1 MLKDRLSRNLN
12 RLRSSIQINNLTL
25 NAFLNDKIFHQEG
38 SCAGIYICIYKKDPR
53 YVYIGKTN
61 DFIRR
66 WKEHERDLSL
76 SIHCGNFQD
85 FYLHNHCSLEDFEW
99 RILDTMENNPEK
111 LAVQEKQRIRQYDN
125 DGYHI
130 LLNTIK
136 YRR

>member
-1 MLKDRLSRNLN
+1 MSDIRLSRNLDK
-12 RLRSSIQINNLTL
+12 LRSNVKMNTLTL
-25 NAFLNDKIFHQEG
+25 DAFLNDEIFHQDN
-38 SCAGIYICIYKKDPR
+38 SNAGIYICIYKKDPR

-76 SIHCGNFQD
+76 SIHCGAFQD
-85 FYLHNHCSLEDFEW
+85 FYLEHNCSLEDFEW
-99 RILDTMENNPEK
+99 KILDSLENNATK
-111 LAVQEKQRIRQYDN
+111 LSIKERQRIRQYDN

-130 LLNTIK
+130 LLNSIK